1 MVQTTGG
8 GVPTYP
14 HDIFTDEVLSDP
26 HPHYRAL
33 RELGPVVWLEAHGMY
48 ALPRYAQA
56 RAALADPGIFC
67 SGRGV
72 GLNDVINGL
81 AAGGNTLTTDGEVH
95 DHLRGV
101 IGPGLTPRALRGI
114 RASVEQQ
121 ASDLVAG
128 LARRG
133 SFDAVTD
140 LARALPLSVVP
151 DLIGLP
157 AGGRDRLLEWA
168 AASFDLMGPFNARAE
183 QAFPKVAAMIEF
195 ASRTA
200 IEGDVVPGGL
210 GAAIIDAV
218 TRGELGLEQAPLVIV
233 DYLAPSLDT
242 TISAIGSAVW
252 LLATHP
258 GQWAALKADPTLAA
272 NAFNEVVRLES
283 PIRAFSR
290 VTTADTTVA
299 GHRLAEGSRVMI
311 LFASA
316 NRDEQVFTD
325 AERFDITRGN
335 AAEHIGFGY
344 GAHGCAG
351 QGLARLEGH
360 AVLRAL
366 VTHIGAM
373 ELGQPVRAM
382 NNLISAFTSLPL
394 RVQPTRP
401 PAGTGA

>member
-1 MVQTTGG
+1 MQTPDG
-8 GVPTYP
+8 GVATYP

-26 HPHYRAL
+26 YPHYRAL

-48 ALPRYAQA
+48 VLPRYAEA
-56 RAALADPGIFC
+56 RAALADPGMFC

-72 GLNDVINGL
+72 GLNDVINDI
-81 AAGGNTLTTDGEVH
+81 AAGGNTLTTDGELH

-101 IGPGLTPRALRGI
+101 IGPGLTPRAVHGMRSSI
-114 RASVEQQ
+114 EHQ

-128 LARRG
+128 LVRQG
-133 SFDAVTD
+133 SFDAVD
-140 LARALPLSVVP
+140 LASSLPLSVVP

-157 AGGRDRLLEWA
+157 AGARDRLLEWA

-183 QAFPKVAAMIEF
+183 QAFPKVQAMIEF
-195 ASRTA
+195 AARTA
-200 IEGDVVPGGL
+200 VEGDLVPGGL

-218 TRGELGLEQAPLVIV
+218 SRGDLGPEQAPLVLV

-258 GQWAALKADPTLAA
+258 DQWAALKADPTLMA

-290 VTTADTTVA
+290 VTTADTVVA
-299 GHRLAEGSRVMI
+299 GHKLAEGSRVMI
-311 LFASA
+311 LYASA

-344 GAHGCAG
+344 GVHGCAG
-351 QGLARLEGH
+351 QGLARLEGQ

-366 VTHIGAM
+366 VTHVDSM
-373 ELGQPVRAM
+373 ELGEPVRAI
-382 NNLISAFTSLPL
+382 NNLICAFASLPL
-394 RVQPTRP
+394 RVRP
-401 PAGTGA
+401 APRPARTGA